1 MHNVDNDAITILRAI
16 YKQSC
21 FDSYPTRRMT
31 GDKQEVQITLSAEQH
46 QHLQALIEAN
56 RTVLDLEYEKRLGT
70 KRQHQENLR
79 EIDDEC

>member
-1 MHNVDNDAITILRAI
+1 
-16 YKQSC
+16 
-21 FDSYPTRRMT
+21 MT